1 MLKHLTYR
9 YGVNMIM
16 PHLCTVGST
25 GGRVVCPID
34 DSLNNRSDGWTLA
47 KRNHL
52 ERGSDEKA
60 LPRKGRSNSPAFFS
74 SCVGVDSMSGTAREN
89 LGSLDCQEARV
100 TRALPVLKVLREIRA
115 LPVCQG
121 ILVTRD
127 QRDLRV
133 FQALQARMALRRSH
147 LRLQ

>member
-1 MLKHLTYR
+1 MVGARLFTDCEGLSALSIRAAKRVLKHLTYK

-47 KRNHL
+47 QRNHL

-60 LPRKGRSNSPAFFS
+60 LP
-74 SCVGVDSMSGTAREN
+74 
-89 LGSLDCQEARV
+89 
-100 TRALPVLKVLREIRA
+100 
-115 LPVCQG
+115 
-121 ILVTRD
+121 
-127 QRDLRV
+127 
-133 FQALQARMALRRSH
+133 H
-147 LRLQ
+147 